1 LILNADA
8 NWNRE
13 AQQTKDGYLKTY
25 MAKNLY
31 RLETPVESKY
41 NAETWNMIKEIEY
54 VELLPLDALEQTPQR
69 TEEVNN
75 KTGVKFVYYKTN
87 NPNLFWTK
95 SQ

>member
-1 LILNADA
+1 
-8 NWNRE
+8 
-13 AQQTKDGYLKTY
+13 
-25 MAKNLY
+25 M
-31 RLETPVESKY
+31 V
-41 NAETWNMIKEIEY
+41 KEIEY

-95 SQ
+95 PQ